1 MKRLSYVALII
12 LGGICFP
19 VLSHGDAYW
28 VFFADRGDL
37 DVSAR
42 IQAKRTSP
50 DDPKNRG
57 RRARILGPSRLF
69 NEMDV
74 TVYPPYVDD
83 VASRVDRVRTV
94 SRWFNAVTVDATPGS
109 VDDLKGLPFV
119 RAVEP
124 VASFS
129 RTVGPAQPSLAAP
142 MRPEALSYGNSF
154 DQISMVGVKGLHDL
168 GYFGE
173 GVMVGILD
181 SGFDG
186 LDHAAFDSLRVANSW
201 DFIDRDD
208 DITGDDHGTEVL
220 AIMGGIDHGSL
231 IGQAPHATYILAR
244 TEDRDT
250 ELRVEEDY
258 WIAGIEWADSLG
270 ADIVNSSLG
279 YNEFDD
285 GFSYSYS
292 DMDGRTART
301 TIAADLAVDRGISV
315 ITSAGNEGD
324 NEWYYITSPA
334 DGFGVIAVG
343 SVDRDKFVSTFSSR
357 GPTYD
362 GRVKPDF
369 VALGE
374 PVWTVDAS
382 SSSSY
387 RFVQG
392 TSFAAPSVSGAV
404 ALLLEVHPEWSPET
418 VADSLRAYATS
429 IAPDSLAGYG
439 VIDAYASS
447 GLKVEDSVSD
457 GFVVYDPYPQ
467 PIEFTDAANRLY
479 FPMDVP
485 DKALLKITIY
495 NFAGENVRSFGG
507 DIEPGSLRE
516 RGSAPSWDGTNHT
529 GDDVSPGVYFYSIEL
544 AGYGTHT
551 GKIAV
556 MR

>member
-1 MKRLSYVALII
+1 MKRLSYAALIVFWGMC
-12 LGGICFP
+12 LP
-19 VLSHGDAYW
+19 VLAYGDAYW
-28 VFFADRGDL
+28 VFFADRGDI
-37 DVSAR
+37 DVHAR

-50 DDPKNRG
+50 DDPKNSG
-57 RRARILGPSRLF
+57 RRALILGPSRLF

-83 VASRVDRVRTV
+83 VAARVDRVRTI
-94 SRWFNAVTVDATPGS
+94 SRWFNAVTVDTDPSS
-109 VDDLKGLPFV
+109 VDDLERLSFV
-119 RAVEP
+119 SAVEP
-124 VASFS
+124 VASF
-129 RTVGPAQPSLAAP
+129 RLTTRPEPPSLAMP

-154 DQISMVGVKGLHDL
+154 DQIDMVGVRGLHDL

-173 GVMVGILD
+173 GVTVAILD
-181 SGFDG
+181 SGFDS
-186 LDHAAFDSLRVANSW
+186 LDHAAFDSLRVDNYW

-231 IGQAPHATYILAR
+231 IGHAPHATYLLAR

-270 ADIVNSSLG
+270 ADVVNSSLG

-301 TIAADLAVDRGISV
+301 TIAADLAIDRGISV

-324 NEWYYITSPA
+324 DEWYYITTPA

-343 SVDRDKFVSTFSSR
+343 SIDRDNFVSSFSSR

-362 GRVKPDF
+362 GRIKPDF

-374 PVWTVDAS
+374 QVWTIDAS

-387 RFVQG
+387 HYVQG
-392 TSFAAPSVSGAV
+392 TSFAAPSVSGAIT
-404 ALLLEVHPEWSPET
+404 LLLEVHPGWSPAT

-429 IAPDSLAGYG
+429 VAADSLAGYG
-439 VIDAYASS
+439 VIDTYASS
-447 GLKVEDSVSD
+447 GLKDEGSVSD
-457 GFVVYDPYPQ
+457 GFVVYDPFPQ

-485 DKALLKITIY
+485 DNALLKITIY

-507 DIEPGSLRE
+507 DIEAGSLRE

-529 GDDVSPGVYFYSIEL
+529 GDDVSPGIYYYRIEL
-544 AGYGTHT
+544 AGHGTHM